1 MPDKSKT
8 SDQTNNRPNHL
19 DRRNLLL
26 AGSALVA
33 ASAVGSGALI
43 QTAQAQQL
51 VRQTSWSSGATTSA
65 PGTSATTAAA

>member
-43 QTAQAQQL
+43 
-51 VRQTSWSSGATTSA
+51 
-65 PGTSATTAAA
+65 